1 MSTYVYGITASSH
14 PALPEGMGGVGDP
27 PRPVRV
33 IEEGELA
40 AIVSEAPEGL
50 RPKRKDLLAHQNVL
64 SEAGAGGPLL
74 PMRFGSVAPDDAS
87 VTGVLAERA
96 EHYLERLRAL
106 DGKVE
111 YNVKAS
117 HDEEA
122 VLHRVMGENPELR
135 AMTEANRQA
144 GGGTYED
151 RLRLGEMVVAAVQ
164 AREAE
169 DAAELRRALEPTAA
183 AASAGPD
190 STGWLANLSFL
201 VDRESAA
208 VFLDAV
214 EEVRKSHP
222 HIEVRVNGPLPP
234 YSFVEPGR
242 RSPLRRRT
250 DSAFRAGPRRV
261 AHTAL
266 QGRGGEYMGL
276 ITEVLLLPFAPVR
289 GSLWAVGQVVTEAER
304 QYYDPAAVRA
314 DLARLEQRLDAG
326 EIDEEEFDRLED
338 ELLDRLEIS
347 SQRST
352 GTGNGTT

>member
-1 MSTYVYGITASSH
+1 MSTYVYGITAGSH

-27 PRPVRV
+27 ARPVR
-33 IEEGELA
+33 ILREGELA

-64 SEAGAGGPLL
+64 SEAGAGGSLL

-87 VTGVLAERA
+87 VTAVLAERA
-96 EHYLERLRAL
+96 KHYLERLGAL

-169 DAAELRRALEPTAA
+169 DAAELRRTLEPAA
-183 AASAGPD
+183 EDVSAGPD

-201 VDRESAA
+201 VDRESSAA
-208 VFLDAV
+208 FLDAV

-222 HIEVRVNGPLPP
+222 HLEVRVNGPLPP
-234 YSFVEPGR
+234 YSFVEP
-242 RSPLRRRT
+242 
-250 DSAFRAGPRRV
+250 
-261 AHTAL
+261 
-266 QGRGGEYMGL
+266 
-276 ITEVLLLPFAPVR
+276 AP
-289 GSLWAVGQVVTEAER
+289 AQPAE
-304 QYYDPAAVRA
+304 
-314 DLARLEQRLDAG
+314 
-326 EIDEEEFDRLED
+326 
-338 ELLDRLEIS
+338 
-347 SQRST
+347 
-352 GTGNGTT
+352 TTH

>member
-27 PRPVRV
+27 ARPVRV
-33 IEEGELA
+33 LKEGELA

-64 SEAGAGGPLL
+64 SEAGAGGSLL
-74 PMRFGSVAPDDAS
+74 PMRFGSVAPDDES

-96 EHYLERLRAL
+96 KHYLERLGAL

-135 AMTEANRQA
+135 ALTEANRQA

-164 AREAE
+164 AREAD
-169 DAAELRRALEPTAA
+169 DAAELRRALEPAA
-183 AASAGPD
+183 AAVSAGPD

-201 VDRESAA
+201 VDRQSAA
-208 VFLDAV
+208 AFLDAV
-214 EEVRKSHP
+214 EDVRKSHQ

-234 YSFVEPGR
+234 YSFVEPG
-242 RSPLRRRT
+242 
-250 DSAFRAGPRRV
+250 
-261 AHTAL
+261 
-266 QGRGGEYMGL
+266 
-276 ITEVLLLPFAPVR
+276 
-289 GSLWAVGQVVTEAER
+289 
-304 QYYDPAAVRA
+304 PAQPA
-314 DLARLEQRLDAG
+314 
-326 EIDEEEFDRLED
+326 
-338 ELLDRLEIS
+338 
-347 SQRST
+347 
-352 GTGNGTT
+352 GTTH

>member
-1 MSTYVYGITASSH
+1 MSTYVYGITAGSH
-14 PALPEGMGGVGDP
+14 PALPEGMGGVGEP

-33 IEEGELA
+33 LKEGDLA

-64 SEAGAGGPLL
+64 SEAGAGGSLL

-87 VTGVLAERA
+87 VTAVLAERA
-96 EHYLERLRAL
+96 KHYRERLGAL

-144 GGGTYED
+144 GGGSYED

-169 DAAELRRALEPTAA
+169 DAAQLRQALESAA
-183 AASAGPD
+183 DDVSAGPE

-201 VDRESAA
+201 VARDAA
-208 VFLDAV
+208 AGFVDAV

-222 HIEVRVNGPLPP
+222 HLEVRVNGPLPP
-234 YSFVEPGR
+234 YSFVEPG
-242 RSPLRRRT
+242 P
-250 DSAFRAGPRRV
+250 AQPAGT
-261 AHTAL
+261 AH
-266 QGRGGEYMGL
+266 
-276 ITEVLLLPFAPVR
+276 
-289 GSLWAVGQVVTEAER
+289 
-304 QYYDPAAVRA
+304 
-314 DLARLEQRLDAG
+314 
-326 EIDEEEFDRLED
+326 
-338 ELLDRLEIS
+338 
-347 SQRST
+347 
-352 GTGNGTT
+352 

>member
-1 MSTYVYGITASSH
+1 MSTYVYGITAGSH
-14 PALPEGMGGVGDP
+14 PGLPEGMGGVGDP
-27 PRPVRV
+27 ARPVR
-33 IEEGELA
+33 ILKEGELA

-96 EHYLERLRAL
+96 EHYRERLGAL

-164 AREAE
+164 AREAD
-169 DAAELRRALEPTAA
+169 DATELRQALEPAA
-183 AASAGPD
+183 EAVSAGPE

-201 VDRESAA
+201 VDRQSAA
-208 VFLDAV
+208 GFLEAVDA
-214 EEVRKSHP
+214 VRKSHP

-234 YSFVEPGR
+234 YSFVEPG
-242 RSPLRRRT
+242 P
-250 DSAFRAGPRRV
+250 AQP
-261 AHTAL
+261 
-266 QGRGGEYMGL
+266 
-276 ITEVLLLPFAPVR
+276 
-289 GSLWAVGQVVTEAER
+289 AE
-304 QYYDPAAVRA
+304 
-314 DLARLEQRLDAG
+314 
-326 EIDEEEFDRLED
+326 
-338 ELLDRLEIS
+338 
-347 SQRST
+347 
-352 GTGNGTT
+352 TTH

>member
-1 MSTYVYGITASSH
+1 MSTYVYGITAGSH
-14 PALPEGMGGVGDP
+14 PGLPEGMGGVGDP
-27 PRPVRV
+27 ARPVR
-33 IEEGELA
+33 ILKEGELA

-87 VTGVLAERA
+87 VTAVLAERA
-96 EHYLERLRAL
+96 DHYRERLGAL

-164 AREAE
+164 AREAG
-169 DAAELRRALEPTAA
+169 DATELRQALEPAA
-183 AASAGPD
+183 EAVSAGPE

-201 VDRESAA
+201 VDRQSAA
-208 VFLDAV
+208 GFLEAV
-214 EEVRKSHP
+214 EAVRKSHP

-234 YSFVEPGR
+234 YSFVEPG
-242 RSPLRRRT
+242 P
-250 DSAFRAGPRRV
+250 AQP
-261 AHTAL
+261 
-266 QGRGGEYMGL
+266 
-276 ITEVLLLPFAPVR
+276 
-289 GSLWAVGQVVTEAER
+289 AE
-304 QYYDPAAVRA
+304 
-314 DLARLEQRLDAG
+314 
-326 EIDEEEFDRLED
+326 
-338 ELLDRLEIS
+338 
-347 SQRST
+347 
-352 GTGNGTT
+352 TTH